1 MRKIFLTAHLW
12 LGLVS
17 GFIMLIVATTGALY
31 VFEEEL
37 RDVFQ
42 WNLLY
47 VPNESPNR
55 AFIKPS
61 DALATM
67 KRDAPQEK
75 IQQIRLRTFPP
86 ESPKAATI
94 LVFTK
99 SRKIYSVHPYTG
111 TMIGVRD
118 MKSDAISV
126 IVELH
131 TELLLGRFGLKDVGE
146 EIVKWNVLIFFIML
160 LTGIVLWLPMNVRFL
175 GNGIKTAL
183 KYSFRVK
190 WRSNAVK
197 RHYDLH
203 RVAGFYSFAVMLMVA
218 WTGIF
223 WMFDSVED
231 SVYTMFGAKKIFES
245 RPTSSKPLSNKPA
258 PKTTSS
264 EKNDLLDNAYSQAL
278 RYGEPH
284 FVSIQIP
291 GKDNDALRVLMRYPY
306 RFIRK
311 QSVLYFDQYTGNLL
325 KSDLHENYTTP
336 DKIRVSNF
344 DLHTGR
350 MFGLPGK
357 ILWFMAALFT
367 ASLPITGT
375 MLWWKKRKR
384 KQKRRSTK
392 EKLAPKQEG
401 SHVIIVHNTPTPV

>member
-1 MRKIFLTAHLW
+1 MRKILLIAHFW
-12 LGLVS
+12 FGLAS
-17 GFIMLIVATTGALY
+17 GLIMLIVATTGALY

-37 RDVFQ
+37 RDAFQ
-42 WNLLY
+42 WDLLY

-61 DALATM
+61 DALAIM
-67 KRDAPQEK
+67 QRDVPHEK
-75 IQQIRLRTFPP
+75 IQQIRVRTFPP

-99 SRKIYSVHPYTG
+99 SRLIYSLNPYLG
-111 TMIGVRD
+111 NILGARD
-118 MKSDAISV
+118 MKTDAISI

-131 TELLLGRFGLKDVGE
+131 TELLLGRLGFKEVGE
-146 EIVKWNVLIFFIML
+146 QIVKWNVLIFFIML
-160 LTGIVLWLPMNVRFL
+160 LTGIVLWLPMNMHL
-175 GNGIKTAL
+175 IGDGIKNAL
-183 KYSFRVK
+183 KHSFRVK
-190 WRSNAVK
+190 WSGNVVK
-197 RHYDLH
+197 RYYDVH

-223 WMFDSVED
+223 WVFDSVED
-231 SVYTMFGAKKIFES
+231 SVYALFGVQKVFE
-245 RPTSSKPLSNKPA
+245 SKPLSSKSLPNKPA
-258 PKTTSS
+258 SQSTASK
-264 EKNDLLDNAYSQAL
+264 KNDLLDNAYSQAL
-278 RYGEPH
+278 RYGEPY

-291 GKDNDALRVLMRYPY
+291 SKDNDALRVLMRYPY
-306 RFIRK
+306 RFVRK

-350 MFGLPGK
+350 MFGLPSK
-357 ILWFMAALFT
+357 ILWFFAALFT

-375 MLWWKKRKR
+375 MLWWKKRQRKR
-384 KQKRRSTK
+384 LQHSPKKK
-392 EKLAPKQEG
+392 IAPKQQE
-401 SHVIIVHNTPTPV
+401 SHVASVHNTPTPV

>member
-1 MRKIFLTAHLW
+1 MRKILLIAHLW

-17 GFIMLIVATTGALY
+17 GLIMLIVATTGALY
-31 VFEEEL
+31 VFEEDL
-37 RDVFQ
+37 RDAFQ

-67 KRDAPQEK
+67 QRDVPHEK
-75 IQQIRLRTFPP
+75 VQQIRLRTFPS

-99 SRKIYSVHPYTG
+99 SRLIYSLNPYSG
-111 TMIGVRD
+111 NIIGARD

-131 TELLLGRFGLKDVGE
+131 TELLLGRLGFKEVGE
-146 EIVKWNVLIFFIML
+146 QIVKWNVLIFFIML
-160 LTGIVLWLPMNVRFL
+160 LTGIVLWMPMNMRL
-175 GNGIKTAL
+175 ISDGIKNAL
-183 KYSFRVK
+183 KHSFRVK
-190 WRSNAVK
+190 WSGNAVK

-203 RVAGFYSFAVMLMVA
+203 RIAGFYSFAVMLMVA

-223 WMFDSVED
+223 WVFDSVED
-231 SVYTMFGAKKIFES
+231 SVYAAFGVKKVFES
-245 RPTSSKPLSNKPA
+245 KPLSSKPLSNKQT
-258 PKTTSS
+258 PKKNIS
-264 EKNDLLDNAYSQAL
+264 EKNALLDNAYSEAL
-278 RYGEPH
+278 RYGEPQL
-284 FVSIQIP
+284 VSIQIP
-291 GKDNDALRVLMRYPY
+291 AKDIDALRVLVRYPY

-357 ILWFMAALFT
+357 ILWFFAALFT
-367 ASLPITGT
+367 ASLPITGA
-375 MLWWKKRKR
+375 MLWWKKRQRKR
-384 KQKRRSTK
+384 LRHSTK
-392 EKLAPKQEG
+392 KKIVPEQQE
-401 SHVIIVHNTPTPV
+401 SHTISVRNTPTPV